1 MKKEK
6 MDCID
11 CGTEY
16 CPCKLAESGECILC
30 TQLHGNCFCDCL
42 NWKGVCVYQEF
53 HNNGLKAKEGRK
65 TYSCIVTSVNEIEKD
80 LLMIKFIAPHKLALD
95 LVKPGSF
102 IFIRTDENKF
112 FDVPISIMDSD
123 ADKNE
128 ITIVIEVRGV
138 KTKKLKETK
147 VDSEIVIR
155 GPYWNG
161 VFGQDDINKQKDG
174 NCLVLAR
181 GIGMAPMMPVIKK
194 LVQNGNEV
202 DLYIDKSPF
211 STNIASEYTKGLGIT
226 TRETNLLGKGTLSPE
241 AKFII
246 SQSILDKDISLIHI
260 AGADILTYSV
270 IDYLNE
276 LGRDDI
282 KLGCCNNFKMCC
294 GEGVCG
300 ACTARFAGHK
310 VKRFCKVQTD
320 PRSIYEGRR
329 FI

>member
-246 SQSILDKDISLIHI
+246 SQSIYDKDISLIHI